1 VKLGVQPLRISR
13 WYLLLAALIA
23 LLQAYWL
30 HRVLPTGQ
38 NSRDIAT
45 ARALSFAA
53 DDPAGIPKSAS
64 PTAQRQAIDL
74 LKPEDYC
81 HRWTSL
87 PSAAIDCRNGLR
99 LDTLTTL
106 TPGPEARQVDEIAR
120 SQIIASISRFQE
132 LEGILR
138 KQRAAD
144 PSLQQPLMALQLRRL
159 TLERAVNAQPHPT
172 ESPRVLPWFETLL
185 TAQGQRYSASE
196 DRFRIIGWDVARLLD
211 QTEWFSLRGK
221 QTSLLLEHLPRWW
234 LAAVGILLLT
244 ATWRAGLVGL
254 FVIGGLTGCL
264 ALGTWLTLAASIHFG
279 EGTSSFP
286 LNPLGNQ
293 AQRQAIVL
301 AISAV
306 ILLIMMGWTGLG
318 ALIGKHALRHPGGLG
333 VFVAVSV
340 VATYAVSGP
349 AMGSEV
355 LKCGVALLAA
365 TMMAGLGRLVHAAN
379 QFVPKALSPRSWLGA
394 SDEVGRTVAK
404 HLGLPL
410 VTQIGLLTGTLLIVA
425 TVFRDLG
432 GVLVASLVGLVAV
445 VLVFGARLGAILI
458 TLFGLVGAALLMTDK
473 LKDRLALMHDP
484 WTASVS
490 DFARL
495 EAFSQGAG
503 ASGYGI
509 NETPWCSGGGACLPL
524 QILSDY
530 MPVLLRGALGP
541 WPMVVLFLALCL
553 SCVGLAAWAARRYL
567 VDRGETRLLSMTIF
581 YLLIATLLQTIITF
595 FGNWRWI
602 PLTGLGTPLLSIG
615 LSSVLAPVFA
625 AGLIVQVE
633 ALHRK
638 NDQL

>member
-1 VKLGVQPLRISR
+1 MGLPPLRVSR
-13 WYLLLAALIA
+13 GYLLLAVLIA
-23 LLQAYWL
+23 LAQAYWL
-30 HRVLPTGQ
+30 HRVLPTAQ
-38 NSRDIAT
+38 TSRDIAT
-45 ARALSFAA
+45 ARALRLAA
-53 DDPAGIPKSAS
+53 DSPVSTPQSAS
-64 PTAQRQAIDL
+64 PAALPKAADWLTPA
-74 LKPEDYC
+74 DYC
-81 HRWTSL
+81 QRWTAL

-99 LDTLTTL
+99 LDTLTPL

-120 SQIIASISRFQE
+120 SQIIATINLYQE
-132 LEGILR
+132 LELVLR
-138 KQRAAD
+138 NQRTAD
-144 PSLQQPLMALQLRRL
+144 PSLQQPLMAVQLRRL
-159 TLERAVNAQPHPT
+159 TLERAVNAQSNPT
-172 ESPRVLPWFETLL
+172 EAARVLPWFETLL
-185 TAQGQRYSASE
+185 TAQGQRYAAPE

-211 QTEWFSLRGK
+211 QTEWFSLRGQ
-221 QTSLLLEHLPRWW
+221 QTALLLEHLPQGW

-244 ATWRAGLVGL
+244 ATWRAGPIGLLV
-254 FVIGGLTGCL
+254 VGGLTSCL

-279 EGTSSFP
+279 EGTASFP

-293 AQRQAIVL
+293 AQRQVIVL
-301 AISAV
+301 AMSAI

-318 ALIGKHALRHPGGLG
+318 ALIGKRALRHPGGLG
-333 VFVAVSV
+333 IFVAVFV
-340 VATYAVSGP
+340 VTTYAVSGP
-349 AMGSEV
+349 AMGSEA

-365 TMMAGLGRLVHAAN
+365 TMMAGLGRLVHAAH
-379 QFVPKALSPRSWLGA
+379 QFVPKALSLRSWLGA
-394 SDEVGRTVAK
+394 NDEVGRTIVK
-404 HLGLPL
+404 HLALPL
-410 VTQIGLLTGTLLIVA
+410 ATQVGLLTGTLIIVA

-458 TLFGLVGAALLMTDK
+458 TVFGLVGAALLMTDK

-503 ASGYGI
+503 TWGYGI

-541 WPMVVLFLALCL
+541 WPMVALFLALCL
-553 SCVGLAAWAARRYL
+553 SCVGLAAWAARRFL
-567 VDRGETRLLSMTIF
+567 LDRGEARVLSMTVF

-615 LSSVLAPVFA
+615 LSSVLAPVLA

-633 ALHRK
+633 TLRRR